1 MARRKIG
8 GPNLQHHIIAMDGH
22 QPSKWRWCFKCVTR
36 PKLGYSPRSARRY
49 ELLVSV
55 HLPICKLTK
64 TNCCATNSHKH
75 SSKRSTAP
83 LEHPP
88 VFQESDG
95 DFPASDLLVE
105 TGGWL
110 PTTVRIWV
118 GDYGM
123 LKPPRSCCCRSFGA
137 VDLRRRGFSGFWGW
151 YVVAVDFQC
160 QKSNSKKMGRKT
172 HPKDITVHAWMLL
185 WFVWIKF
192 FWGFGFS
199 GIFSQDIFFQRERY
213 VKHWP
218 QEGHSRPVYGDSV
231 ARVVNEFPTVIWPQ
245 NDVSIRILAQ
255 VGNPHIYI
263 YIEGLPPMP
272 PTPNRGD
279 SKVGCGR
286 SKQWLGDGRQ
296 VSGIL
301 QPFCVDAQ
309 EKGVWDAHA
318 KKQNP
323 SRFCA
328 QAIAKPQPEKCRN
341 VAFGTH

>member
-160 QKSNSKKMGRKT
+160 QKSNSKKWVGKLTQKT
-172 HPKDITVHAWMLL
+172 LQYMLGCYFDL
-185 WFVWIKF
+185 FGSNF
-192 FWGFGFS
+192 FGGL
-199 GIFSQDIFFQRERY
+199 
-213 VKHWP
+213 
-218 QEGHSRPVYGDSV
+218 DSV
-231 ARVVNEFPTVIWPQ
+231 EYFPKTFFSSER
-245 NDVSIRILAQ
+245 D
-255 VGNPHIYI
+255 
-263 YIEGLPPMP
+263 M
-272 PTPNRGD
+272 
-279 SKVGCGR
+279 
-286 SKQWLGDGRQ
+286 
-296 VSGIL
+296 
-301 QPFCVDAQ
+301 
-309 EKGVWDAHA
+309 
-318 KKQNP
+318 
-323 SRFCA
+323 
-328 QAIAKPQPEKCRN
+328 
-341 VAFGTH
+341 